1 MPKKQK
7 IKGLSER
14 IAQVIEQ
21 SPYSQLKIAENM
33 GIDQAQISRWKKG
46 EAEPTANML
55 MLFVRASKT
64 NKTLDWLL
72 KGVGYGNDS
81 QSTIA
86 ISNFETEGEEPMYR
100 MKYEEAQEKI
110 ILLLEENAK
119 LRSIAFPTPEDNAKK
134 DGVDRKTS

>member
-55 MLFVRASKT
+55 MLFVKASKT

-86 ISNFETEGEEPMYR
+86 ISNFETEGDEPMYR

-110 ILLLEENAK
+110 ISLLEENAK
-119 LRSIAFPTPEDNAKK
+119 LRNIAFPTPEEKAKK
-134 DGVDRKTS
+134 EGESRKTS